1 MNIFSY
7 TARCQYFRADAIS
20 KIAWND
26 RTGMLTPTVM
36 EEKDF
41 EEVTKQLEKEE
52 IEVKEY
58 LF

>member
-1 MNIFSY
+1 
-7 TARCQYFRADAIS
+7 
-20 KIAWND
+20 
-26 RTGMLTPTVM
+26 MLTPTVM